1 MVMKPG
7 ESTTI
12 DYSFLMHPGMGGPHH
27 FKVTIHT
34 DSPQDPAVTL
44 DVRAVAG

>member
-12 DYSFLMHPGMGGPHH
+12 DYPFLMHPGMGGPHH

-34 DSPQDPAVTL
+34 DSPQKPAITL